1 MLPEVFLQ
9 TPALQWMGFFAMQAR
24 MVVTG
29 TIATCSGISVSRCPS
44 DVVSK
49 QVSIES
55 LTINSG
61 QPPILFKTTNTSG
74 CKLDFTK
81 KKSL

>member
-9 TPALQWMGFFAMQAR
+9 IPALQWMGFFAMQ
-24 MVVTG
+24 MVVTA
-29 TIATCSGISVSRCPS
+29 TIATCSGISISRCPS

-49 QVSIES
+49 QVSIKS
-55 LTINSG
+55 RTVNSG